1 MFRRTNLLY
10 ESYAASHTRSSAAPN
25 VFLLKLYTMS
35 DGGGVLSTLIVYL
48 GGYLFLLLLAIC
60 LATGLYY
67 MAELVEEYSRLT
79 KRVITY
85 ALRAVL
91 ALHLA
96 LLLFDR
102 QPVSCVLVGAAAHAA
117 YTRLLPRFPYVQL
130 GSVDFAVAVA
140 GLVASHVLWLRHFW
154 HDTYASAE
162 YVAGFFV
169 VCVWLVPFGF
179 FISIAAGDTTLPGL
193 SGGAP
198 PYAAAAMARDAAANR
213 SRAGEDDLGGRK
225 RSRNLFGAALG
236 SLVQKAQGVL
246 GLKAAAASGRSRSE
260 HLY

>member
-1 MFRRTNLLY
+1 
-10 ESYAASHTRSSAAPN
+10 
-25 VFLLKLYTMS
+25 MS
-35 DGGGVLSTLIVYL
+35 DGSGVVSTLVVYL

-102 QPVSCVLVGAAAHAA
+102 QPVSCVLVGAAAHGA
-117 YTRLLPRFPYVQL
+117 YARLLPRFPYVQL

-140 GLVASHVLWLRHFW
+140 GLVATHVLWLRHFW

-179 FISIAAGDTTLPGL
+179 FISIAAGDTALPGL
-193 SGGAP
+193 GSGAP
-198 PYAAAAMARDAAANR
+198 PYAAAAMARDAAASR
-213 SRAGEDDLGGRK
+213 SRAGEDDFGGRK
-225 RSRNLFGAALG
+225 RSRNLFGAVLGGAL
-236 SLVQKAQGVL
+236 QKAQAML
-246 GLKAAAASGRSRSE
+246 GLQAASAGGRSRSE

>member
-1 MFRRTNLLY
+1 MPSARGHAPSTAKLPMRRTQPP
-10 ESYAASHTRSSAAPN
+10 APPP
-25 VFLLKLYTMS
+25 
-35 DGGGVLSTLIVYL
+35 

-102 QPVSCVLVGAAAHAA
+102 QPVSCVLVGAAAHGA
-117 YTRLLPRFPYVQL
+117 YARLLPRFPFVQL

-179 FISIAAGDTTLPGL
+179 FISIAAGDTALPGL
-193 SGGAP
+193 GGGAP
-198 PYAAAAMARDAAANR
+198 PYAAAAMARDAAASSR
-213 SRAGEDDLGGRK
+213 SSARAGEDDFGGRKK
-225 RSRNLFGAALG
+225 RSRNLFGALLG
-236 SLVQKAQGVL
+236 SALQKAQGVL
-246 GLKAAAASGRSRSE
+246 GLASGGRASRSD

>member
-1 MFRRTNLLY
+1 M
-10 ESYAASHTRSSAAPN
+10 
-25 VFLLKLYTMS
+25 
-35 DGGGVLSTLIVYL
+35 
-48 GGYLFLLLLAIC
+48 FLLLLAIC

-102 QPVSCVLVGAAAHAA
+102 QPVSCVLVGAAAHGA
-117 YTRLLPRFPYVQL
+117 YARLLPRFPFVQL

-179 FISIAAGDTTLPGL
+179 FISIAAGDTALPGL
-193 SGGAP
+193 GGGAP
-198 PYAAAAMARDAAANR
+198 PYAAAAMARDAAANGR
-213 SRAGEDDLGGRK
+213 SSARAGEDEFGGRK

-236 SLVQKAQGVL
+236 SALQKVQGVL
-246 GLKAAAASGRSRSE
+246 GMQAASGGRRSD